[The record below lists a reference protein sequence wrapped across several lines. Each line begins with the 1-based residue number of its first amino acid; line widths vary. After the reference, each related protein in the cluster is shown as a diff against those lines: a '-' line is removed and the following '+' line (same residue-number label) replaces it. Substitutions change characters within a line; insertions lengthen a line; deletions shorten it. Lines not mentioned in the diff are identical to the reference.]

1 MRRKINQEIASSI
14 LHEMPLQKKQSLKNA
29 LDRNESLTSARVLSI
44 GDITVYKEGW
54 YLQLY
59 GTRCQFSVYAEDN
72 DGTLIFK
79 RKPKEKCLD
88 KLYKQTLYFNE
99 HDFKEF
105 KNI

>member
-1 MRRKINQEIASSI
+1 MTTPKKINQEMAKRI
-14 LHEMPLQKKQSLKNA
+14 LQEMPLQKKQSLKNA
-29 LDRNESLTSARVLSI
+29 LDRNEILTSARVLSI
-44 GDITVYKEGW
+44 GEITVYKQGW

-79 RKPKEKCLD
+79 RKPKENNLH
-88 KLYKQTLYFNE
+88 KLYDQSLYFNE
-99 HDFKEF
+99 NDF